1 MLVRRHVALVPHRRL
16 VRVPQTVHML
26 LVDPST
32 VWVEVCRGAQ
42 LQQRSA
48 MMAQWALDLR
58 PLTRPLER
66 LFLGGEPVGTASSG
80 ERVASLTIG
89 GPAARPVL
97 TFALTL
103 TLTPVS
109 PPPPLLLLIL
119 LHLVLA
125 RRRCSIS
132 CPSNGRRV
140 GGAHGRVRD
149 VVREVGGGG
158 VVLHLA
164 RVRLAT
170 LAQVL

>member
-1 MLVRRHVALVPHRRL
+1 
-16 VRVPQTVHML
+16 ML

-158 VVLHLA
+158 VVLHLVEEGEEGVVKT
-164 RVRLAT
+164 RG
-170 LAQVL
+170 